1 MAKKSKSRALKKLT
15 RKQHSR
21 LERERSMKRLLIWGV
36 TVVGIAVVGIMVY
49 GLVVEKVIKA
59 REPVAIVGGTSIT
72 TAEYQARVRFMQM
85 RMQNELQHWLQQQQT
100 LDPTDQSMQ
109 FYLEYIQGNI
119 RDLQTKLSPANAPV
133 IGEQVLDQLI
143 QEELVRQEADRR
155 GIAVAPEEV
164 QREIE
169 RYFGYDRDPVTPTP
183 GPTVVTS
190 PLTLTEVLTPTPT
203 TVPPPTPTPMTEEEF
218 RRLYSTYLE
227 QSLKPLDVSE
237 QQYRS
242 WVEASLLVEK
252 LQEQMSAEVSTMA
265 DQVKLRL
272 LAVDSEERANEL
284 AARLGAGED
293 FQALADELEEGED
306 DEVAGY
312 GTELSWFPKGM
323 LESNLGTELADLA
336 FSLKVGEHSQP
347 VLGQDA
353 AQYYIIEVVGH
364 EERELD
370 SFVHQQLGADA
381 FQEWL
386 DAQQVLV
393 ERKMYGDR
401 VPAEP

>member
-1 MAKKSKSRALKKLT
+1 MAKKSKSRAPRKLT

-36 TVVGIAVVGIMVY
+36 AVVGIAVVGIMVY

-85 RMQNELQHWLQQQQT
+85 RMQNELQYWLQQQQT

-119 RDLQTKLSPANAPV
+119 RDLQTKLSSANAPV

-143 QEELVRQEADRR
+143 QEELVHQEADRR

-169 RYFGYDRDPVTPTP
+169 RYFGYDRDPVTPMP
-183 GPTVVTS
+183 EPTVVTS

-252 LQEQMSAEVSTMA
+252 LQEQMSAEVPTMA
-265 DQVKLRL
+265 DQVKLRI

-284 AARLGAGED
+284 AVRLDAGED

-306 DEVAGY
+306 EEVAEY

-336 FSLKVGEHSQP
+336 FSLEVGEHSQP
-347 VLGQDA
+347 VLGQDDT
-353 AQYYIIEVVGH
+353 QYYIIEVVGH

>member
-1 MAKKSKSRALKKLT
+1 MAKKSKSRAPKKLT
-15 RKQHSR
+15 RKQYSR

-85 RMQNELQHWLQQQQT
+85 RMQNELQYWLQQQQA

-143 QEELVRQEADRR
+143 QEELVRQEAERR
-155 GIAVAPEEV
+155 GITVAPEEV

-203 TVPPPTPTPMTEEEF
+203 AVPPPTPTPMTEEEF

-242 WVEASLLVEK
+242 WVEA
-252 LQEQMSAEVSTMA
+252 
-265 DQVKLRL
+265 
-272 LAVDSEERANEL
+272 
-284 AARLGAGED
+284 
-293 FQALADELEEGED
+293 
-306 DEVAGY
+306 
-312 GTELSWFPKGM
+312 
-323 LESNLGTELADLA
+323 
-336 FSLKVGEHSQP
+336 
-347 VLGQDA
+347 
-353 AQYYIIEVVGH
+353 
-364 EERELD
+364 
-370 SFVHQQLGADA
+370 
-381 FQEWL
+381 
-386 DAQQVLV
+386 
-393 ERKMYGDR
+393 
-401 VPAEP
+401 

>member
-1 MAKKSKSRALKKLT
+1 MAKKSKKHASKKLT

-36 TVVGIAVVGIMVY
+36 TVVGIAVVGVMVY
-49 GLVVEKVIKA
+49 GLVVERVIKA
-59 REPVAIVGGTSIT
+59 REPVAIVGGISIT
-72 TAEYQARVRFMQM
+72 TAEYQARARFMQM
-85 RMQNELQHWLQQQQT
+85 LMQNELQYWLQQQQT
-100 LDPTDQSMQ
+100 LDPTDQNMQ

-143 QEELVRQEADRR
+143 QEELVRQEAERR
-155 GIAVAPEEV
+155 GITVAPEEV
-164 QREIE
+164 QREVE

-190 PLTLTEVLTPTPT
+190 PLTSTEVLTPTPT

-252 LQEQMSAEVSTMA
+252 LQEQMGAEVPTVA
-265 DQVKLRL
+265 DQVELRL
-272 LAVDSEERANEL
+272 LVVDSEEWANEL
-284 AARLGAGED
+284 AVRLGAGED

-306 DEVAGY
+306 EEVAGY
-312 GTELSWFPKGM
+312 GTELSWFPKDM

-336 FSLKVGEHSQP
+336 FSLEVGEHSQP
-347 VLGQDA
+347 VLGQDDT
-353 AQYYIIEVVGH
+353 QYYIIEVVGH

-401 VPAEP
+401 MPAEP

>member
-1 MAKKSKSRALKKLT
+1 MAKKFKSRAPKKLT

-155 GIAVAPEEV
+155 GITVAPEEV

-252 LQEQMSAEVSTMA
+252 LQEQMSAEVPTVA
-265 DQVKLRL
+265 DQVKLWL

-306 DEVAGY
+306 EEVAGY
-312 GTELSWFPKGM
+312 GTELSWFPKGI
-323 LESNLGTELADLA
+323 LESNLGMELADLA
-336 FSLKVGEHSQP
+336 FSLEVGERSQP
-347 VLGQDA
+347 VLGQDDT
-353 AQYYIIEVVGH
+353 QYYIIEVVGH

>member
-1 MAKKSKSRALKKLT
+1 MAKKSKSRAPRKLT

-85 RMQNELQHWLQQQQT
+85 RMQNELQYWLQQQQT

-119 RDLQTKLSPANAPV
+119 RDLQTKLSSANAPV

-143 QEELVRQEADRR
+143 QEELVHQEADRR

-169 RYFGYDRDPVTPTP
+169 RYFGYDRDPVTPMP
-183 GPTVVTS
+183 EPTVVTS

-252 LQEQMSAEVSTMA
+252 LQEQMSAEVPTMA
-265 DQVKLRL
+265 DQVKLRI

-284 AARLGAGED
+284 AVRLDAGED

-306 DEVAGY
+306 EEVAEY

-336 FSLKVGEHSQP
+336 FSLEVGEHSQP
-347 VLGQDA
+347 VLGQDDT
-353 AQYYIIEVVGH
+353 QYYIIEVVGH